1 YKPAIKKIDIDKE
14 KEVDIKPIRKPIVTE
29 SKPYEFA
36 PVLSPIFGRSD
47 KEPAVKTVVQSMP
60 VEESKSILG
69 TIISP
74 IYGITKNK
82 NRPVEV
88 KQTAS
93 IENLTLEQMLGV
105 EKSENFLQD
114 SFDLIVEEDQ
124 PVSKAKPKTLMSL
137 FEEEE
142 DSE

>member
-1 YKPAIKKIDIDKE
+1 
-14 KEVDIKPIRKPIVTE
+14 
-29 SKPYEFA
+29 
-36 PVLSPIFGRSD
+36 
-47 KEPAVKTVVQSMP
+47 
-60 VEESKSILG
+60 
-69 TIISP
+69 
-74 IYGITKNK
+74 
-82 NRPVEV
+82 
-88 KQTAS
+88 
-93 IENLTLEQMLGV
+93 MLGV